1 MSLQIKL
8 SDYYIAY
15 FDILGYR
22 GLFSGNEGQN
32 CEIIENIITAFNK
45 ISNSINQN
53 NSSSILQAVDLKIE
67 KRMFSDN
74 IVFCLSVENGASE
87 VFRIMA
93 FLNQICDFQKGL
105 CLEHKIFIRGAIVK
119 DKAYLSE
126 HTIQGPGI
134 IKAASMEEKD
144 AVYPRILLDASIEN
158 AINSNC
164 ANDGISQIVGSWLK
178 KIIQVFPD
186 DKLFLNYLYNQKSLF
201 DVLPELQDEKIQ
213 TSLLNQLKEISI
225 SDFTNV
231 TVSLKN
237 SSSTKSIL
245 EKHKNVLIEKI
256 KQYSNYDDV
265 KNQKEADLKE
275 RIIKKYHWVLSYHNL
290 MCKLNDEMEFEIK
303 YADIIDYRYGTFLIM
318 LVDNNTGNERSD
330 KTIEK

>member
-22 GLFSGNEGQN
+22 GLFFENEEQN

-53 NSSSILQAVDLKIE
+53 NSSPILQAVDLKIE

-74 IVFCLSVENGASE
+74 IVFCLPVENGASE

-134 IKAASMEEKD
+134 IKAASYGRK
-144 AVYPRILLDASIEN
+144 R
-158 AINSNC
+158 C
-164 ANDGISQIVGSWLK
+164 
-178 KIIQVFPD
+178 
-186 DKLFLNYLYNQKSLF
+186 SL
-201 DVLPELQDEKIQ
+201 P
-213 TSLLNQLKEISI
+213 
-225 SDFTNV
+225 
-231 TVSLKN
+231 KN
-237 SSSTKSIL
+237 T
-245 EKHKNVLIEKI
+245 
-256 KQYSNYDDV
+256 
-265 KNQKEADLKE
+265 A
-275 RIIKKYHWVLSYHNL
+275 
-290 MCKLNDEMEFEIK
+290 
-303 YADIIDYRYGTFLIM
+303 
-318 LVDNNTGNERSD
+318 
-330 KTIEK
+330 